1 MLRQRES
8 IFFFLDQRGHKHSQ
22 SPGRRKKQ
30 GDSWFQNNGRKLW
43 ERGRKKSVCWSER
56 EKREKRGGLLRGGH
70 FGFHLSPW
78 RRAPGPQKPLG
89 RTNCSRG
96 ARYFLQHHLSL
107 SPHNDSP
114 RSSLL
119 MFVIALSHKGGWSME
134 PRGASRGQEMS
145 HRCLSI

>member
-8 IFFFLDQRGHKHSQ
+8 FFFFNQHKHSQ
-22 SPGRRKKQ
+22 SPGRKKK
-30 GDSWFQNNGRKLW
+30 NGATAGFKTTGENF
-43 ERGRKKSVCWSER
+43 ERGGEKICLLVRTR
-56 EKREKRGGLLRGGH
+56 EREKRGGLLRGGH

-119 MFVIALSHKGGWSME
+119 MFVIALSHKGG
-134 PRGASRGQEMS
+134 
-145 HRCLSI
+145 